1 MRVTKPKD
9 NQLLIEDDTLRNFK
23 LKVSSKTGL
32 NDSYFNNLYEGMILG
47 YRLPNMD
54 ASKQMFMGSKI
65 SLMTLYAS
73 MTENLLRNDIFTEK
87 EMKDILKEVIK
98 NSKR

>member
-1 MRVTKPKD
+1 MKVTKPKD
-9 NQLLIEDDTLRNFK
+9 NQLLIEDEALRNFK

-32 NDSYFNNLYEGMILG
+32 NNSYFNNLYEGMILG

-65 SLMTLYAS
+65 SLMTLYVS
-73 MTENLLRNDIFTEK
+73 MTENLLRKDVFTEK
-87 EMKDILKEVIK
+87 EIKDILKEVIR

>member
-1 MRVTKPKD
+1 MKVTKPKD
-9 NQLLIEDDTLRNFK
+9 NQLLIEDEALRNFK

-87 EMKDILKEVIK
+87 ELKEILKDVIK
-98 NSKR
+98 NSRI